1 MAEGTRVAQLAES
14 LAKLKEDY
22 LGQDQKVSKLTDSFN
37 QLRADNQAFQKQTEE
52 NLHVIMEALSIK
64 NSLLTPGKEL
74 VQGETSGV
82 KDPLIPPNG
91 GGENG
96 VPNSSGSCIPTA
108 TDGVGINPRFVN
120 LDFPKFDGEDPTNWV
135 LKAQQFFVYGQIA
148 DNQRVPI
155 AYFHMEGKALQWY
168 NWLME
173 SGTVRS
179 WEEFVVA
186 LKTRFAPSDYDD
198 PVGAFTKLQQTST
211 VDEYQSQFEVLSNRI
226 LGLTEDFRV
235 SSFVSGLKEEV

>member
-91 GGENG
+91 GGREWC
-96 VPNSSGSCIPTA
+96 S
-108 TDGVGINPRFVN
+108 
-120 LDFPKFDGEDPTNWV
+120 K
-135 LKAQQFFVYGQIA
+135 
-148 DNQRVPI
+148 
-155 AYFHMEGKALQWY
+155 LQWF
-168 NWLME
+168 LH
-173 SGTVRS
+173 SHS
-179 WEEFVVA
+179 H
-186 LKTRFAPSDYDD
+186 
-198 PVGAFTKLQQTST
+198 
-211 VDEYQSQFEVLSNRI
+211 
-226 LGLTEDFRV
+226 
-235 SSFVSGLKEEV
+235 